1 MESLQYPPNFT
12 KNQRQWNKLRLGLC
26 INCQMRTFLRERGS
40 VLLDNLTGKVTVKGK
55 GKLALSLNFKGNTL
69 SYYTLVRTA
78 PGI

>member
-1 MESLQYPPNFT
+1 MY
-12 KNQRQWNKLRLGLC
+12 KLPDE
-26 INCQMRTFLRERGS
+26 NSFLRERGS

-78 PGI
+78 PVVREQEQLAWIISKA